1 MSSLTVK
8 LPTEVSIDASLT
20 VAELN
25 KLASRLGCELRY
37 RDGLAFVPRRELYR
51 DRARLVDMQG

>member
-25 KLASRLGCELRY
+25 KLASRLGCELRC
-37 RDGLAFVPRRELYR
+37 RDGLAFVPRRELYGQR
-51 DRARLVDMQG
+51 KPVES